1 MILLLAAALVVLS
14 IGVLLYPFLR
24 DRFQPEANESQ
35 QSPVP
40 VIDEVEDVL
49 DAIRTLQ
56 LEFQLGNVP
65 EKQYREELQAYRVQA
80 AAKLRDQMESQ
91 TQDANLE
98 LEQEVLMA
106 RLGVRG
112 DGAGRM
118 CPACVERLFK
128 ARPEH
133 APAAGPDRPP
143 RRRIRQ
149 SAAIGDGLEA
159 LDNHG
164 CRCAFGKRSCC
175 RTVCSLCSIAGE
187 RCNGHWAAS
196 QWHPWSACS
205 SRSAGS
211 GAGYGT
217 AKAG

>member
-24 DRFQPEANESQ
+24 DCFQPEANESQ
-35 QSPVP
+35 QGPVP
-40 VIDEVEDVL
+40 VIDDVEDVL

-65 EKQYREELQAYRVQA
+65 EKQYREELRAYRMQA

-112 DGAGRM
+112 DGADRM
-118 CPACVERLFK
+118 CPACGAALQGD
-128 ARPEH
+128 AGTCT
-133 APAAGPDRPP
+133 ACGAGP
-143 RRRIRQ
+143 
-149 SAAIGDGLEA
+149 SAAEGNSAIGGD
-159 LDNHG
+159 
-164 CRCAFGKRSCC
+164 
-175 RTVCSLCSIAGE
+175 
-187 RCNGHWAAS
+187 W
-196 QWHPWSACS
+196 
-205 SRSAGS
+205 
-211 GAGYGT
+211 
-217 AKAG
+217 